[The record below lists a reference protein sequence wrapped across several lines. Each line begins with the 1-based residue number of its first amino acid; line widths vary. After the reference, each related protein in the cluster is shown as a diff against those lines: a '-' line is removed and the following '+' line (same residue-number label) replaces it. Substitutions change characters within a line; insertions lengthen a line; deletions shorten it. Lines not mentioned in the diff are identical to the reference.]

1 MLGAVFQKS
10 KTPSYPPVRGRLDSF
25 SACVS
30 SFHSFLRFFLSFIHS
45 FLSFFLSSF
54 LPQGRSLYLASP
66 LQGDKRGSFYILSAI
81 ACGGMLLRHG

>member
-30 SFHSFLRFFLSFIHS
+30 SFHSFLRFFLSFIP
-45 FLSFFLSSF
+45 FCLSSF
-54 LPQGRSLYLASP
+54 LPSFLKGGLCIQP
-66 LQGDKRGSFYILSAI
+66 PPHRGIRGGL
-81 ACGGMLLRHG
+81 CGLLLISYQR